1 MKINDLEFSLV
12 EIERSD
18 GGKPV
23 RSLLVCLST
32 DSRLEGWG
40 EAPVT
45 WRIGE
50 FGQRREALLA
60 SYAGRSVFD
69 VEELL
74 RLDVVDDPSLR
85 AALETAIWDLIGKVV
100 GQPIHN
106 LMGGGYRTR
115 IPVVARVPVGSPDET
130 ARASRD
136 LIEQGFHTQIV
147 AATGDARQDA
157 QVVRSVLEAAGDQ
170 VEIRV
175 DGGGK
180 FAPAAAERFLLDVDD
195 CGVHFL
201 LDPLPPHQWSEMAH
215 LVRRTDVPMAVSAGV
230 RSPRDVMAMARAG
243 AASFLVVSPIRV
255 GGLGAARRCAIVAN
269 AAAMSSSL
277 DLRPSAGVAAAA
289 GIQLAASSPCFAS
302 GNECDHALLVDDV
315 LVDPLRI
322 VDGMVALPQ
331 APGLGVAVDRA
342 KVERYQVT

>member
-23 RSLLVCLST
+23 QSLLVCLST
-32 DSRLEGWG
+32 DSQVEGWG
-40 EAPVT
+40 EAPVS

-50 FGQRREALLA
+50 FSQRREALLA

-74 RLDVVDDPSLR
+74 HLDAADDPSLR
-85 AALETAIWDLIGKVV
+85 AALEMALWDLIGQVV

-106 LMGGGYRTR
+106 LMGGSYRSR
-115 IPVVARVPVGSPDET
+115 IPLVARVPVSSPDET

-136 LIEQGFHTQIV
+136 LIERGFHTQIV
-147 AATGDARQDA
+147 AATGNAQQDA
-157 QVVRSVLEAAGDQ
+157 EVVRSVLEAAGDQ

-180 FAPAAAERFLLDVDD
+180 FTPDDAEQFLLDVDD

-201 LDPLPPHQWSEMAH
+201 LDPLPPHQWAEMAH

-230 RSPRDVMAMARAG
+230 QSPRDVMAMARTG

-255 GGLGAARRCAIVAN
+255 GGLGTARRCAVVAN

-277 DLRPSAGVAAAA
+277 DLRPSVGVSAAA

-302 GNECDHALLVDDV
+302 GNECDHALLADDI
-315 LVDPLRI
+315 LADPLQV

-331 APGLGVAVDRA
+331 APGLGVTVDRA